1 MKMKLFKNGESGQA
15 LIMALILL
23 ALGSLLVIPL
33 LRQSFTNLGYHQ
45 SIECQ
50 TLNSY
55 SADAGIVYATAQIYM
70 NPGTHLST
78 PLDVSFELNGR
89 TVNVT
94 ADYQGGGLF
103 SVNSTAS
110 GGGCGRTKIVS
121 YINISVGAFS
131 YAVAGK
137 NSISISNSAIDSVPD
152 PGQAHIYSNGDISIT
167 GILVNGDAFAVGEI
181 TKGEQYI
188 TGEIEEGAD
197 VLQFPSVYDQLYKSL
212 AQAGGNWTGDLV
224 YDGGTHYVGPLYITG
239 ELIVKPG
246 TIVILEGPLYVVGDI
261 KVNQG
266 HLDGQEHILSEG
278 NVDITGG
285 GYGSENI
292 PVITSL
298 YGYIDLVGP
307 VVDAVLYAP
316 EGQVRVQHCQLF
328 GAMGGVDCIVSNAI
342 IVYSQ
347 SLHGRQDLPGS
358 ELFPLTYGYE

>member
-1 MKMKLFKNGESGQA
+1 MKLFKKRESGQA

-23 ALGSLLVIPL
+23 ALGSLLVLPL

-55 SADAGIVYATAQIYM
+55 SADAGIVYATAKIYM
-70 NPGTHLST
+70 NPGTYLET

-121 YINISVGAFS
+121 YINISVGAFA

-137 NSISISNSAIDSVPD
+137 NSISISNSAIDSSPD
-152 PGQAHIYSNGDISIT
+152 PGEAHIYSNGDISIT
-167 GILVNGDAFAVGEI
+167 GFLVNGDAFAVGEI
-181 TKGEQYI
+181 TKGKEYI
-188 TGEIEEGAD
+188 AGEIEEGAD
-197 VLQFPSVYDQLYKSL
+197 ALQFPSVYDQLYKNI
-212 AQAGGNWTGDLV
+212 AQEGGNWTGDLV
-224 YDGGTHYVGPLYITG
+224 YDAGIYNVGPLYITG
-239 ELIVKPG
+239 NLELKPG
-246 TIVILEGPLYVVGDI
+246 ANVTLDGPLYVVGDI
-261 KVNQG
+261 KVNSG
-266 HLDGQEHILSEG
+266 LFYGREHILSEG
-278 NVDITGG
+278 RIDITSGA
-285 GYGSENI
+285 YESENI

-298 YGYIDLVGP
+298 TSDIDLVGP
-307 VVDAVLYAP
+307 VVSAVLYAP
-316 EGQVRVQHCQLF
+316 EGQVRAQNLQLF
-328 GAMGGVDCIVSNAI
+328 GAIGGVDCIVSHAI